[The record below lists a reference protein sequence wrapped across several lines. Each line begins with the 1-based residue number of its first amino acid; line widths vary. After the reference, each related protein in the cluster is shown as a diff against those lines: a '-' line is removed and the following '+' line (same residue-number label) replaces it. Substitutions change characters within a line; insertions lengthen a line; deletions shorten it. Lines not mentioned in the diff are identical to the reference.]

1 MNVNYNTAMPAKGGR
16 NYGIDA
22 LRMLAMLLVVIAH
35 ILGPGGILETVEFMS
50 RSIKPRGFWKLSATA
65 P

>member
-35 ILGPGGILETVEFMS
+35 ILGPGGIGNGGIHV
-50 RSIKPRGFWKLSATA
+50 PAV
-65 P
+65 